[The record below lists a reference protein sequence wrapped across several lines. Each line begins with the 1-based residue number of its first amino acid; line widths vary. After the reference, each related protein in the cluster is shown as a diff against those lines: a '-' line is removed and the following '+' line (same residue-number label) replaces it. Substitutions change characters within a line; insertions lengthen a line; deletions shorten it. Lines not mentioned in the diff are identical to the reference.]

1 MAGFKFSLEKVL
13 KYREQLENEA
23 KALAAGLQ
31 QKSQALKDRYAQ
43 LKQEERLQ
51 EQKLAA
57 TPFSQ
62 SGDRWLVDMYI
73 KAIRQDIAQTQTDIA
88 KTDAELEQAKRVLA
102 EKSKDRKIME
112 KLKEKHFE
120 QYKKEEQLKEQR
132 NLDEIASI
140 RFKAQTY

>member
-62 SGDRWLVDMYI
+62 SGERWLIDMYI

>member
-62 SGDRWLVDMYI
+62 SGDRWLIDMYI

-88 KTDAELEQAKRVLA
+88 KTNAELEQAKRVLA

>member
-62 SGDRWLVDMYI
+62 SGDRWLIDMYI

>member
-62 SGDRWLVDMYI
+62 SGDRWLIDMYI

-132 NLDEIASI
+132 NLDEIANI

>member
-31 QKSQALKDRYAQ
+31 QKNQALKDRYAQ

-62 SGDRWLVDMYI
+62 SGDRWLIDMYI

-132 NLDEIASI
+132 NLDEIANI

>member
-62 SGDRWLVDMYI
+62 SGERWLIDMYI

-120 QYKKEEQLKEQR
+120 QYKKEKQLKEQR